1 MFHFP
6 LILPRAE
13 IVIYMYGDGKME
25 NKFETLDRLEA
36 AEEIDI
42 KAWMRELN
50 SIYMSRPAKERAY
63 NLIRIYF
70 NSTGPSEQ
78 ANSVFIAW
86 LTNGHESEAKEGA
99 LNRFFEE
106 IGEAEFATLKN

>member
-1 MFHFP
+1 
-6 LILPRAE
+6 
-13 IVIYMYGDGKME
+13 ME

-36 AEEIDI
+36 AERIDV
-42 KAWMRELN
+42 KAWLRELD

-70 NSTGPSEQ
+70 TSTGPSEQ
-78 ANSVFIAW
+78 AYGVFIAW
-86 LTNGHESEAKEGA
+86 LTNGHESEAKEWA

-106 IGEAEFATLKN
+106 IGEAEFATLKVKEEINKIG